1 MVGRPLRKVFCNAR
15 RKYDG
20 QPCRAKA
27 MPNGKCK
34 LHGGMS
40 KGQITLDGKVK
51 AYKNLKYFRHWS
63 VDQIRQYIEGKYPD
77 QVNGGNTSHKD
88 L

>member
-1 MVGRPLRKVFCNAR
+1 
-15 RKYDG
+15 
-20 QPCRAKA
+20 

-51 AYKNLKYFRHWS
+51 AFKNLKYFKDWS
-63 VDQIRQYIEGKYPD
+63 IDKIREYVERKYSYQIDGRNSTNQ
-77 QVNGGNTSHKD
+77 D